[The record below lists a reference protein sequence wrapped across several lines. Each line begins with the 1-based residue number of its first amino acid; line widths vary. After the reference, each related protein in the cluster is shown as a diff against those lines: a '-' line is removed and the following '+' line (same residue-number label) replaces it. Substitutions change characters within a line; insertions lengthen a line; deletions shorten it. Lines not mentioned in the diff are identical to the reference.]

1 MASLKE
7 RVTSRV
13 DRLRERRPSVDHAVK
28 TFQHYGAVN
37 GNGQAGAATY
47 FGFLSFFP
55 ILALAFFV
63 VGWVAKVYPDAQRDL
78 VVTINQL
85 LPGIV
90 GKGRNQISIETFE
103 KYAGTIGLIG
113 LFGVLYSG
121 LGWLSGMRDA
131 LESVFQLPP
140 RVQPNLVLGKIRDL
154 LTLVVIGT
162 TLLVS
167 VAVSGMVSGFS
178 ELLLGWVG
186 LGDSVVA
193 AVLLPLLGLVLG
205 VAATT
210 VLFFAMYRLLA
221 QPGLP
226 RKAVLEGAVLGAVG
240 FEVLKYLA
248 SFLMAGTKNEP
259 AAQAFGVA
267 LILLVWINYFSR
279 VTMYGAA
286 YAYAAPEAE
295 RRRAE
300 AAALAE
306 IPVVPVSAA
315 AVPVG
320 GDKDSRGR
328 AVLAGVMAGAALGAV
343 AARKRTAE
351 D

>member
-1 MASLKE
+1 M
-7 RVTSRV
+7 
-13 DRLRERRPSVDHAVK
+13 DHAVK

-55 ILALAFFV
+55 ILARLLRGRLGRQGLPRRPARP
-63 VGWVAKVYPDAQRDL
+63 GGHHQPA
-78 VVTINQL
+78 

-90 GKGRNQISIETFE
+90 GKGENQISIDTFE

-131 LESVFQLPP
+131 LESVFQPAAGAAQP
-140 RVQPNLVLGKIRDL
+140 RPRQDPRPADAGGHRHHPAGLRRGLRDGLGL
-154 LTLVVIGT
+154 LR
-162 TLLVS
+162 
-167 VAVSGMVSGFS
+167 
-178 ELLLGWVG
+178 LLLGWVG

-240 FEVLKYLA
+240 FEVKYLA
-248 SFLMAGTKNEP
+248 RLPDGRHQERARRAGVRGGADP
-259 AAQAFGVA
+259 AGLDQ
-267 LILLVWINYFSR
+267 LLQPGHDVRPRTPTPPPRRS
-279 VTMYGAA
+279 GAA
-286 YAYAAPEAE
+286 PRRPRSPRSRWSRSAPPPYRWAG
-295 RRRAE
+295 RRT
-300 AAALAE
+300 
-306 IPVVPVSAA
+306 
-315 AVPVG
+315 
-320 GDKDSRGR
+320 
-328 AVLAGVMAGAALGAV
+328 AV
-343 AARKRTAE
+343 AARCSRE
-351 D
+351 